1 MKITALTRQLATGFT
16 LAALAAVVIQGC
28 GGGGYGGGSAYNPPP
43 PPPPNPS
50 PSPGPVIHVNFFGG
64 GNGSINMGAPFNVVT
79 GFTQQA
85 HAQVMG
91 FSPGEMITI
100 TNNDTTAHTVNV
112 FSAYPTPG
120 PQSTATD
127 DNGGTFGPG
136 FLSGPIAAG
145 GTIGPFMVT
154 NTTGNLFI
162 ICGIHFADGM
172 QDGIV
177 VQVGAT
183 PGPEATPAPQSSGG
197 GGCKGY
203 GC

>member
-1 MKITALTRQLATGFT
+1 MKITALTRQLCGGFA
-16 LAALAAVVIQGC
+16 LAVVAALVVQGC
-28 GGGGYGGGSAYNPPP
+28 GGGGYGSAASYNPP

-64 GNGSINMGAPFNVVT
+64 GNGSINMGAPFNTVS

-85 HAQVMG
+85 HAQVLG

-120 PQSTATD
+120 PQSTGTNL
-127 DNGGTFGPG
+127 NGNVFGPG
-136 FLSGPIAAG
+136 FKSGPITAG
-145 GTIGPFMVT
+145 GTIGPFSVT
-154 NTTGNLFI
+154 NTIGNLFI

-197 GGCKGY
+197 GCKGY